1 MEILPPQSWKKRG
14 GGGLIFW
21 RKEGYF
27 STETHPPS
35 VFYTKGVG
43 CIYMI
48 EFLTVLLLWEL
59 DASYGWWAVFVLLCI
74 YKTYNYVM
82 LRRAVKRLSLEMEE
96 AIDRDRI

>member
-1 MEILPPQSWKKRG
+1 
-14 GGGLIFW
+14 
-21 RKEGYF
+21 
-27 STETHPPS
+27 
-35 VFYTKGVG
+35 
-43 CIYMI
+43 MI
-48 EFLTVLLLWEL
+48 EFLIVLLLWEL